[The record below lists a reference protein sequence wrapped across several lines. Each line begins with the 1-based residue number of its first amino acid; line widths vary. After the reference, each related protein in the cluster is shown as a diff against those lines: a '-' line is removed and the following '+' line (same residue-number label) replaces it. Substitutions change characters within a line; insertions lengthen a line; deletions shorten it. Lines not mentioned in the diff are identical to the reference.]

1 MNFVSHG
8 ITRIQTESR
17 RIRKSKKIRN
27 EYYQFGK
34 IILSLVPLLVFSV
47 FLSPGRLG
55 FFFPKI
61 NNFQKFWE
69 KFSTSSEFSQ
79 ILGKIIQ
86 NLSIFNFFFR
96 KNFQK
101 STFFKIFWK
110 KISS

>member
-55 FFFPKI
+55 IFFPKI
-61 NNFQKFWE
+61 HNFQKFWE
-69 KFSTSSEFSQ
+69 IFSKNSQLSKSSQFPPYSQ
-79 ILGKIIQ
+79 
-86 NLSIFNFFFR
+86 NSFYAPNFL
-96 KNFQK
+96 
-101 STFFKIFWK
+101 
-110 KISS
+110 